1 MNDYQTLMSALHNA
15 HQDFQRKCQKWKDS
29 EHYRPEKVLAVNVQ
43 EPMSIS
49 MARQDFWDAFNRL
62 FDGKLIPLESR
73 FKINP
78 QSAIDEIID
87 FLAVDIPAFRC
98 VNYKEFFLEKL
109 KNTKMTN
116 AQEQRLINVFIRLC
130 KTRTM
135 PREFQKW
142 CELVLSFADLDIVD
156 DLMVLSK
163 SSNNYTKTKSK
174 LMMEMIFK
182 DRKEVPNY
190 T

>member
-15 HQDFQRKCQKWKDS
+15 HQDFQKKCQKWKDS
-29 EHYRPEKVLAVNVQ
+29 DHFKPDKMPVNVQ
-43 EPMSIS
+43 EPMSIAL
-49 MARQDFWDAFNRL
+49 ARKNFWDAFNLL
-62 FDGKLIPLESR
+62 FDGRLVPLESR

-78 QSAIDEIID
+78 QSAVDEIID

-98 VNYKEFFLEKL
+98 SNYKEFFLKKL
-109 KNTKMTN
+109 QEVKLTP
-116 AQEQRLINVFIRLC
+116 AQEQRIINVFIKLC

-135 PREFQKW
+135 PREFQSW
-142 CELVLSFADLDIVD
+142 CELVLAFADLDIVD
-156 DLMVLSK
+156 DLMILSR
-163 SSNNYTKTKSK
+163 STNNYTKTKSK